1 MKIFKHVLTYL
12 FGVFMILGS
21 YSHFTN
27 PGMYAGF
34 FPEFFPR
41 DLINTLG
48 GIVELV
54 LGIALFVPST
64 RSMATLGILV
74 LMLTFLPLHIIDVFK
89 SHPAVGTHQNAL
101 IRLPIQFVFIL
112 WAWFIYKK

>member
-1 MKIFKHVLTYL
+1 MKIFKQVLTYL

-54 LGIALFVPST
+54 LGIALCVPST

-112 WAWFIYKK
+112 CCTYIRD